1 MTGDNTTLVYY
12 DSPNTLRFLL
22 AHTLRS
28 EYKRD
33 PADFKGLFS
42 TDALRYWLTTGKHV
56 DQILLET
63 VGQPDKTRKSLW
75 EPAEQRS
82 A

>member
-1 MTGDNTTLVYY
+1 MAGDNTTLVYY
-12 DSPNTLRFLL
+12 DCANTLRFLL
-22 AHTLRS
+22 AHKLRS
-28 EYKRD
+28 EYKID

-42 TDALRYWLTTGKHV
+42 KHALEYWLTTGKHV

-63 VGQPDKTRKSLW
+63 VGQPDRTRTSLW
-75 EPAEQRS
+75 QPTEQRS